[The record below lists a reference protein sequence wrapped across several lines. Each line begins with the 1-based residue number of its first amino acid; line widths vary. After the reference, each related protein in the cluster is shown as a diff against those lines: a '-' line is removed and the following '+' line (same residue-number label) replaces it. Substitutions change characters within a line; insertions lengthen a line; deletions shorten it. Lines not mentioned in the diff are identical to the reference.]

1 MDPAELEL
9 FRNSIRRAAERSAGG
24 SLEAAL
30 DEIGWRDALV
40 SDPRDAVAVLFEQQ
54 GFGGATSSALDDV
67 LLCALGQ
74 ATATAGV
81 VLARDGSP
89 ETPASLDGDRLSVR
103 GLGTRALTTRAS
115 ALVVASTGAKQV
127 AGVVPL
133 SSLTVRPIQGMD
145 PAYGL
150 VEVDGEAPTADLEP
164 VDWPGAVASGQRA
177 LAHELVGASRKMLTL
192 AREHALQRTQFG
204 QPISKF
210 QAVRHRL
217 ADTLVA
223 METAEA
229 VLDAAWMD
237 RSAETAAMAKAVAG
251 RSARTAIRHCQQVL
265 AGIGFTKEHPLH
277 LYIRRALVLDQL
289 LGSSRALT
297 EDQGR
302 RILETRRLPPLTP
315 L

>member
-1 MDPAELEL
+1 MDTAELEL
-9 FRNSIRRAAERSAGG
+9 FRNSVRRAAERNACG

-30 DEIGWRDALV
+30 DDIGWRDALV

-54 GFGGATSSALDDV
+54 GFVCATSSALDDV
-67 LLCALGQ
+67 LLCALGR
-74 ATATAGV
+74 ATATVGV
-81 VLARDGSP
+81 VVARDGSP
-89 ETPASLDGDRLSVR
+89 GPPGTLDGDRLLVR
-103 GLGTRALTTRAS
+103 GLGTCALSARAS
-115 ALVVASTGAKQV
+115 ALVVASTGDKQV
-127 AGVVPL
+127 AGAVPL

-150 VEVDGEAPTADLEP
+150 VEIDGETTTADFEP
-164 VDWPGAVASGQRA
+164 VDWSVAVAMGQLA
-177 LAHELVGASRKMLTL
+177 LAHELVGASRKMLAL
-192 AREHALQRTQFG
+192 AREHALQRKQFG
-204 QPISKF
+204 QPISRF

-223 METAEA
+223 IETAEA
-229 VLDAAWMD
+229 VLDTAWMD
-237 RSAETAAMAKAVAG
+237 SSAETAAMAKAVAG
-251 RSARTAIRHCQQVL
+251 RSARTTIRHCQQVL

-302 RILETRRLPPLTP
+302 RILETRRLPPLPP